1 MVTVKG
7 GLESALAATEEH
19 VDAAIKATAAV
30 ARELKKAKAGA
41 ERGQLRDLRRA
52 LSSAALLARDAASA
66 TEDAGTSFGFDEQEH
81 LESGS
86 YAKEL
91 LEAAAANDVAMF
103 EADERLLCYP
113 SLIKVL
119 PGDAA
124 VEIDRR
130 REKRLRPSVLVG
142 LLAVTQ
148 AKPPRFRHEPFLES
162 LERGYD
168 LVRSRGQHRDGA
180 VVRLVD
186 VWGVLTLLPGQQRDY
201 TRAEF
206 ARDLYLLD
214 SSAVATPKSGRVLRW
229 HASSG
234 TRGSGTLA
242 TVAQTGQRQLYWGIS
257 FTDRS

>member
-1 MVTVKG
+1 MVTEMG
-7 GLESALAATEEH
+7 GLESALAATEER
-19 VDAAIKATAAV
+19 VDAALKATAAV

-52 LSSAALLARDAASA
+52 LSSAALLAGEAGSAA
-66 TEDAGTSFGFDEQEH
+66 EDAGSSFGFDEQDY

-91 LEAAAANDVAMF
+91 LEAAAAQDVAMF

-148 AKPPRFRHEPFLES
+148 ARPPRFRPEPFLES

-214 SSAVATPKSGRVLRW
+214 SSAVATTRSGRVLRW

-234 TRGSGTLA
+234 TRGAGTLT
-242 TVAQTGQRQLYWGIS
+242 TVAKTGQRQLYWGVS
-257 FTDRS
+257 FTDPS

>member
-1 MVTVKG
+1 MG
-7 GLESALAATEEH
+7 GLEAALEVTEER
-19 VDAAIKATAAV
+19 VDAALKATAAV
-30 ARELKKAKAGA
+30 TRELKKAKTGA
-41 ERGQLRDLRRA
+41 ERGQLRELRRA
-52 LSSAALLARDAASA
+52 LGAATDLVRDAALVA
-66 TEDAGTSFGFDEQEH
+66 EGAGASFDFDDQEH

-86 YAKEL
+86 YAQEL
-91 LEAAAANDVAMF
+91 LEAAAAHDVAMF

-113 SLIKVL
+113 SLIKIL

-130 REKRLRPSVLVG
+130 REKRLRPSVLVR
-142 LLAVTQ
+142 LLAATQ
-148 AKPPRFRHEPFLES
+148 ARPPRFQPKPFLES

-168 LVRSRGQHRDGA
+168 LVRSQKQERAGA

-201 TRAEF
+201 TRPEF

-214 SSAVATPKSGRVLRW
+214 SSSIATARSGRELRW

-234 TRGSGTLA
+234 TRGAGTLV
-242 TVAQTGQRQLYWGIS
+242 TVAQTGQQQLYWGIS
-257 FTDRS
+257 FMDRS

>member
-1 MVTVKG
+1 VAAQG
-7 GLESALAATEEH
+7 GLEAALSATEDQL
-19 VDAAIKATAAV
+19 DAALRTTAAA

-41 ERGQLRDLRRA
+41 ARGQLRDLRRA
-52 LSSAALLARDAASA
+52 LSSAAALAADATKATEAAAS
-66 TEDAGTSFGFDEQEH
+66 SFDFDEQAH
-81 LESGS
+81 LASGA
-86 YAKEL
+86 YAREL
-91 LEAAAANDVAMF
+91 LDAAAAAQDVSMF

-119 PGDAA
+119 PADAA

-130 REKRLRPSVLVG
+130 REKRLRPSVLVT
-142 LLAVTQ
+142 LLAAAQ
-148 AKPPRFRHEPFLES
+148 ARPPRFQAKPFLES
-162 LERGYD
+162 LATGYD
-168 LVRSRGQHRDGA
+168 LVRSREQLRDGA

-186 VWGVLTLLPGQQRDY
+186 VWGVLTLLPGLQRDY
-201 TRAEF
+201 TRPEF

-214 SSAVATPKSGRVLRW
+214 SSGVTTARSGRLLRW

-242 TVAQTGQRQLYWGIS
+242 TVAQTGQQQLYWGIS

>member
-1 MVTVKG
+1 MD
-7 GLESALAATEEH
+7 GLEAALETTQER
-19 VDAAIKATAAV
+19 VDAALKATAAV
-30 ARELKKAKAGA
+30 SRELKKAKTGA
-41 ERGQLRDLRRA
+41 ERGQLRELRRA
-52 LSSAALLARDAASA
+52 LSNAASLA
-66 TEDAGTSFGFDEQEH
+66 AEASRAAEDAHGSFDFDEKEH

-91 LEAAAANDVAMF
+91 LEAAASHDVAMF
-103 EADERLLCYP
+103 EADDRLLCYP

-130 REKRLRPSVLVG
+130 REKRLRPSVLLG
-142 LLAVTQ
+142 LLAATQ
-148 AKPPRFRHEPFLES
+148 ARPPRFRPEPFLES

-168 LVRSRGQHRDGA
+168 LVRSQGNQQGAA

-186 VWGVLTLLPGQQRDY
+186 VWSVLTLLPGQQREY
-201 TRAEF
+201 TRPEF

-214 SSAVATPKSGRVLRW
+214 SSGETTARSGRVLRW

-234 TRGSGTLA
+234 TRGAGTLT
-242 TVAQTGQRQLYWGIS
+242 TVAKTGQQQLYWGIS
-257 FTDRS
+257 FTDGS